1 MSCSGPTPHVS
12 HGASVVGHNSTA
24 STARSNSCSS
34 ANGEINPEDIA
45 ISDDQYPLLNKE
57 QMKKVTSCTTC
68 GITFSL
74 IAEKLLHYTENLTC
88 MRLITEKYK
97 QFQVRFVAKIGVCCD
112 QRGLLPKAV
121 LLTRRR
127 KIY

>member
-1 MSCSGPTPHVS
+1 MSFSGATLHVS
-12 HGASVVGHNSTA
+12 HGASVGGHTTA
-24 STARSNSCSS
+24 STARSSSCSS

-97 QFQVRFVAKIGVCCD
+97 QFQVSFFA
-112 QRGLLPKAV
+112 AV
-121 LLTRRR
+121 RQM
-127 KIY
+127 YS